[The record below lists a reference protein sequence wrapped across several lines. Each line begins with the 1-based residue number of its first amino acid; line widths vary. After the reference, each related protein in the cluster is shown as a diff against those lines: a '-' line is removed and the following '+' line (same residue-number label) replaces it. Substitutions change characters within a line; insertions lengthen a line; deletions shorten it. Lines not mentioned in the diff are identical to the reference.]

1 MNEVTTE
8 IKKRGG
14 RLHVPIP
21 AAIAR
26 AARLRAKQMVRVS
39 AGAGRLVIAPIPI
52 DELSLEHML
61 ALYHP
66 IGHRGESMVTNL
78 IGSER
83 L

>member
-1 MNEVTTE
+1 MIEITVE

-14 RLHVPIP
+14 CLNLPIP

-26 AARLRAKQMVRVS
+26 AARRRANQIVRVS
-39 AGAGRLVIAPIPI
+39 ADAGHLVISPISI

-61 ALYHP
+61 ALYDP
-66 IGHRGESMVTNL
+66 IRHGGESMVTNP